1 MVLNWKPLAMGQGV
15 GLRSLTTGEIVKWV
29 TYLKSPKEIK
39 KKHKNVQ
46 KLKKK
51 NTKYIQYL

>member
-1 MVLNWKPLAMGQGV
+1 MGQGV
-15 GLRSLTTGEIVKWV
+15 GLKSLTTGEIVKWV
-29 TYLKSPKEIK
+29 TYPKSPKEIK

-46 KLKKK
+46 KFKKK